1 MSKDSGS
8 VLLAL
13 LTGAAIGAGVGIL
26 YAPEKGSKTRKKLKK
41 KAKIAEDEISERITK
56 AKSDLNDSV
65 NSKKDKFEQR
75 LDEIVTNAK
84 QKLDE
89 IIDSLEHK
97 LAELK
102 KKHAQTQKK

>member
-26 YAPEKGSKTRKKLKK
+26 YAPDKGSKTRKKLKK
-41 KAKIAEDEISERITK
+41 KAKIAEEEISERIIK
-56 AKSDLNDSV
+56 AKADLSESV
-65 NSKKDKFEQR
+65 NTKKDKFEQR
-75 LDEIVTNAK
+75 LEEIVTNAK
-84 QKLDE
+84 QKSDE
-89 IIDSLEHK
+89 IIASLEHK

-102 KKHAQTQKK
+102 KRHAPTQK

>member
-1 MSKDSGS
+1 MAKDSGN

-26 YAPEKGSKTRKKLKK
+26 YAPDKGAKTRKRLKK
-41 KAKIAEDEISERITK
+41 RAKVAEDEIAQRISK
-56 AKSDLNDSV
+56 AKADLSESV
-65 NSKKDKFEQR
+65 NTKKDKFEQR
-75 LDEIVTNAK
+75 LEEIVTSAK
-84 QKLDE
+84 QKSDE

-102 KKHAQTQKK
+102 KKHVQTQK